1 VATRPSTLKM
11 NLNNN
16 AAPVSLS
23 RVIASFFYLL
33 IFPVMLFFLA
43 GDWRWTEGW
52 VYSVIFL
59 LMSFG
64 TLLYLY
70 FHDPALLKER
80 FGSPLQ
86 QAQKPWDRVLLLV
99 FFLEFIVWFE
109 IMPLDARRF
118 GWSPPFPLWVR
129 ATGAFLQIVATYLV
143 FEAMRENTF
152 AAPVVK
158 MQKERGQ
165 KVISTGLYGVVRH
178 PMYAGATLLFIS
190 APLLLGSIA
199 GLALGLVLILTI
211 GARAVGEEAMLKQEL
226 EGYRDYMRKVKWR
239 MIPYVF

>member
-1 VATRPSTLKM
+1 M
-11 NLNNN
+11 NSKNN

-23 RVIASFFYLL
+23 KLIGSFFYLL
-33 IFPVMLFFLA
+33 FFPLILFSLA

-52 VYSVIFL
+52 IYSVIFL

-64 TLLYLY
+64 TLFYLY
-70 FHDPALLKER
+70 FHDPELLKER
-80 FGSPLQ
+80 FGSPIQ
-86 QAQKPWDRVLLLV
+86 QTQKPWDKVLLSL
-99 FFLEFIVWFE
+99 FFVEFIVWFA
-109 IMPLDARRF
+109 IMPLDARRYA
-118 GWSPPFPLWVR
+118 WSPPFPLWLR
-129 ATGAFLQIVATYLV
+129 ALGALLQIIATYLV

-165 KVISTGLYGVVRH
+165 KVISTGLYAIVRH

-190 APLLLGSIA
+190 APLLLGSII

-211 GARAVGEEAMLKQEL
+211 GARSVGEEAMLKAEL
-226 EGYRDYMRKVKWR
+226 DGYRDYMRKVKWR